1 MKFKH
6 RYVFIPLVVILVA
19 LIGGAFTSNG
29 MEWLNTELFKP
40 KFMPPS
46 WAFGVAWN
54 IIFLCVAISVIVAWK
69 KMKGKI
75 NMAKGAYTVIYLLVL
90 NALLNVGWCYM
101 FFEAH
106 LLLPSLIEMA
116 VLQVTNILLMIF
128 LWKFSKISSL
138 LFLPYVLWLFAAFY
152 LNYMYV
158 VLN

>member
-19 LIGGAFTSNG
+19 LLGGVFTSNG

-40 KFMPPS
+40 KYMPPS

-54 IIFLCVAISVIVAWK
+54 TIFLCVTISAIIAWG
-69 KMKGKI
+69 KMMGKAKP
-75 NMAKGAYTVIYLLVL
+75 AKGAYAVVYLLVL

-101 FFEAH
+101 FFEKH
-106 LLLPSLIEMA
+106 LIFPALLEMIA
-116 VLQVTNILLMIF
+116 LQITNILLMIF

-152 LNYMYV
+152 LNYMYFQ
-158 VLN
+158 LN